1 MPAFVPLAGEC
12 RRCETAG
19 RLRRRGRRRN
29 CDRRGRN
36 SRCGGRRCTPAR
48 VMRRRGGGRS
58 EARGCRSRG
67 VPAASRQRAAQR
79 GQYRFR
85 IRAGNGY
92 MLIACDAFKIGDG
105 IRIIGRR
112 IALCYITL
120 HYIEKRRIQTAQI
133 PVDRG
138 IVTFNEKITVHAT
151 ADDVA
156 VIRRARHCHPDQL
169 AARALAFPTTFDI
182 HPIHVTRRICP
193 RGRLKP
199 RYTKSR
205 FARQPAS
212 GSLYLGP
219 AGGLSSKARLGWF
232 TPPPRYRRARISSPT

>member
-1 MPAFVPLAGEC
+1 
-12 RRCETAG
+12 
-19 RLRRRGRRRN
+19 
-29 CDRRGRN
+29 
-36 SRCGGRRCTPAR
+36 
-48 VMRRRGGGRS
+48 
-58 EARGCRSRG
+58 
-67 VPAASRQRAAQR
+67 
-79 GQYRFR
+79 
-85 IRAGNGY
+85 

-120 HYIEKRRIQTAQI
+120 RYIEKRRIQTAQI

-199 RYTKSR
+199 RTRNHPSL
-205 FARQPAS
+205 ALLDSPPAVAYMKVP
-212 GSLYLGP
+212 L
-219 AGGLSSKARLGWF
+219 AGGGANGGGGG
-232 TPPPRYRRARISSPT
+232 

>member
-1 MPAFVPLAGEC
+1 
-12 RRCETAG
+12 
-19 RLRRRGRRRN
+19 
-29 CDRRGRN
+29 
-36 SRCGGRRCTPAR
+36 
-48 VMRRRGGGRS
+48 
-58 EARGCRSRG
+58 
-67 VPAASRQRAAQR
+67 
-79 GQYRFR
+79 
-85 IRAGNGY
+85 
-92 MLIACDAFKIGDG
+92 MLITCDAFKIGDG

-120 HYIEKRRIQTAQI
+120 RYIEKRRIQTAQI

-212 GSLYLGP
+212 GGLYLGP
-219 AGGLSSKARLGWF
+219 AGGLSNKARLGWF

>member
-1 MPAFVPLAGEC
+1 
-12 RRCETAG
+12 
-19 RLRRRGRRRN
+19 
-29 CDRRGRN
+29 
-36 SRCGGRRCTPAR
+36 
-48 VMRRRGGGRS
+48 
-58 EARGCRSRG
+58 
-67 VPAASRQRAAQR
+67 
-79 GQYRFR
+79 
-85 IRAGNGY
+85 

-105 IRIIGRR
+105 IRIIWRR

-193 RGRLKP
+193 RGRLNP
-199 RYTKSR
+199 VRET
-205 FARQPAS
+205 
-212 GSLYLGP
+212 
-219 AGGLSSKARLGWF
+219 
-232 TPPPRYRRARISSPT
+232 TPV

>member
-1 MPAFVPLAGEC
+1 
-12 RRCETAG
+12 
-19 RLRRRGRRRN
+19 
-29 CDRRGRN
+29 
-36 SRCGGRRCTPAR
+36 
-48 VMRRRGGGRS
+48 
-58 EARGCRSRG
+58 
-67 VPAASRQRAAQR
+67 
-79 GQYRFR
+79 
-85 IRAGNGY
+85 

-120 HYIEKRRIQTAQI
+120 RHIEKRRIQTAQI

-199 RYTKSR
+199 RTR
-205 FARQPAS
+205 
-212 GSLYLGP
+212 SLALLDSPP
-219 AGGLSSKARLGWF
+219 AGAYISVPLAGCRAKRDWGG